1 MTYQTTYCQ
10 RSNAAVAGGVTRPL
24 THMVAIEDES
34 TTVAE
39 VQARIGQ
46 MAVVFESTT
55 ISIDHSK
62 RVDVE
67 VKIGTLI

>member
-1 MTYQTTYCQ
+1 M
-10 RSNAAVAGGVTRPL
+10 

-67 VKIGTLI
+67 VKIGTLD